1 MIDQMFERHCRRQ
14 MKLLKLASFAS
25 FNNLL
30 YLCSMVKKMIERKE
44 YIDKLLSYKDK
55 DIIKVVTG
63 LRRSGKSTLL
73 ELFRN
78 RLLGNN
84 IMHEQTQ
91 FYNFELPENYL
102 NKSWETL
109 YFEIK
114 SKLQAN
120 KPNYIFL
127 DEIQNIADFEKLVDG
142 LFVTPNVDVY
152 ITGSNAYL
160 LSSELATLLSGRYIE
175 ISILPFSFAEY
186 LEVRGIDT
194 GNKYLN
200 YEALFYDYVNETSL
214 PKGVELRDEGFDKIY
229 EYLEALYATI
239 IEKDITQRHKINN
252 KRAFGNVAKFVAANI
267 GSPISPNSI
276 SKALKA
282 DNQSVHN
289 TTVENFIEYLVG
301 SFVFYRVNRFDIK
314 GKKQLATLEKYYLVD
329 LGLLNVLVGRDR
341 TADRGHILENVVY
354 LELLRRGYKIWTSTL
369 RDGEIDFTV
378 KNRNGEIEYYQVSWE
393 ISSAATEEREF
404 KPLETVKDNYPKF
417 LLTTESFPQS
427 RAGII
432 HKNVFEWLLEKEL

>member
-1 MIDQMFERHCRRQ
+1 
-14 MKLLKLASFAS
+14 MKKL
-25 FNNLL
+25 
-30 YLCSMVKKMIERKE
+30 IERRE
-44 YIDKLLSYKDK
+44 YLGNLLSYIDK

-63 LRRSGKSTLL
+63 LRRAGKSTLL

-78 RLLGNN
+78 RLLESGVVP
-84 IMHEQTQ
+84 EQTQ

-102 NKSWETL
+102 NKTWETL

-186 LEVRGIDT
+186 LEARGIDT
-194 GNKYLN
+194 SNKYLN

-214 PKGVELRDEGFDKIY
+214 PKGIELREEGFDKIY

-239 IEKDITQRHKINN
+239 IEKDITQRYKINN
-252 KRAFGNVAKFVAANI
+252 KRAFGNVAKFIAANI

-276 SKALKA
+276 SKSLKA

-301 SFVFYRVNRFDIK
+301 SFVFYCVNRFDIK
-314 GKKQLATLEKYYLVD
+314 GKKQLATQEKYYLVD
-329 LGLLNVLVGRDR
+329 LGLLNVLTGRDR

-354 LELLRRGYKIWTSTL
+354 LELLRRGYKIWTGTL
-369 RDGEIDFTV
+369 RNGEVDFIV
-378 KNRNGEIEYYQVSWE
+378 KNRNGEVEYYQVSWE
-393 ISSAATEEREF
+393 ISRAETEEREF

-432 HKNVFEWLLEKEL
+432 HKNVFEWLLEK

>member
-1 MIDQMFERHCRRQ
+1 MR
-14 MKLLKLASFAS
+14 KL
-25 FNNLL
+25 
-30 YLCSMVKKMIERKE
+30 IERKE
-44 YIDKLLSYKDK
+44 YLDKLLSYKDK
-55 DIIKVVTG
+55 DVIKVVTG

-78 RLLGNN
+78 CLLGNG
-84 IMHEQTQ
+84 IIPEQTQ

-114 SKLQAN
+114 SKLYQN
-120 KPNYIFL
+120 EPNYIFL

-142 LFVTPNVDVY
+142 LYVSENVDVY
-152 ITGSNAYL
+152 ITGSNANL

-194 GNKYLN
+194 SNKYLN

-214 PKGVELRDEGFDKIY
+214 PKGIELREEGFDKIY

-252 KRAFGNVAKFVAANI
+252 KRAFGNVVKFIAANI
-267 GSPISPNSI
+267 GNQISPSSI
-276 SKALKA
+276 SKALKM
-282 DNQSVHN
+282 DNQSIHN
-289 TTVENFIEYLVG
+289 STVENFIEYLVE
-301 SFVFYRVNRFDIK
+301 SFVFYCANRFDIK
-314 GKKQLATLEKYYLVD
+314 GKKQLATLEKYYLAD

-341 TADRGHILENVVY
+341 MADRGHILENVVY
-354 LELLRRGYKIWTSTL
+354 LELLRRGYKIWTGAL
-369 RDGEIDFTV
+369 RIGEIDFVV
-378 KNRNGEIEYYQVSWE
+378 KNRNGEVEYYQVSWE
-393 ISSAATEEREF
+393 ISSPETEEREF
-404 KPLETVKDNYPKF
+404 KPLEAVKDNYPKF

-432 HKNVFEWLLEKEL
+432 HKNVFEWLLVK

>member
-1 MIDQMFERHCRRQ
+1 
-14 MKLLKLASFAS
+14 
-25 FNNLL
+25 LL
-30 YLCSMVKKMIERKE
+30 YLCGMINKMIERKE

-55 DIIKVVTG
+55 DIIKVITG

-78 RLLGNN
+78 RLLNN
-84 IMHEQTQ
+84 SVTPEQIQ

-102 NKSWETL
+102 NKSWEVL

-114 SKLQAN
+114 SILQVE
-120 KPNYIFL
+120 KPNYVFL

-160 LSSELATLLSGRYIE
+160 LSSELSTLLSGRYIE

-186 LEVRGIDT
+186 LELRGIGT
-194 GNKYLN
+194 NNKHLN

-214 PKGVELRDEGFDKIY
+214 PKGVELREEGFDKVY
-229 EYLEALYATI
+229 EYLEMLYATI
-239 IEKDITQRHKINN
+239 IEKDIMQRHKINN
-252 KRAFGNVAKFVAANI
+252 KRAFGNVAKFVAANM
-267 GSPISPNSI
+267 GSPISPSSI

-282 DNQSVHN
+282 DNQNVHN

-301 SFVFYRVNRFDIK
+301 SFVFYCVNRFDIK

-329 LGLLNVLVGRDR
+329 VGLLNVLVGRDR

-354 LELLRRGYKIWTSTL
+354 LELLRRGYKIWTGTL
-369 RDGEIDFTV
+369 RDSEIDFIV
-378 KNRNGEIEYYQVSWE
+378 KNRIGEIEYYQVSWE
-393 ISSAATEEREF
+393 ISSAETEEREF

-427 RAGII
+427 KAGII
-432 HKNVFEWLLEKEL
+432 HKNVFQWLLEK

>member
-1 MIDQMFERHCRRQ
+1 
-14 MKLLKLASFAS
+14 MKNKLI
-25 FNNLL
+25 
-30 YLCSMVKKMIERKE
+30 KRKE
-44 YIDKLLSYKDK
+44 YLDKLLSYKDK

-78 RLLGNN
+78 GLLENG
-84 IMHEQTQ
+84 IMSEQTQ

-114 SKLQAN
+114 SKLQTG

-127 DEIQNIADFEKLVDG
+127 DEVQNIAAFEKMVDG
-142 LFVTPNVDVY
+142 LYASENVDVY
-152 ITGSNAYL
+152 ITGSNANL

-175 ISILPFSFAEY
+175 VSILPFSFAEY

-194 GNKYLN
+194 SIKYLN

-214 PKGVELRDEGFDKIY
+214 PKGIELREDGFDKIY

-239 IEKDITQRHKINN
+239 IEKDITQRYKIYD

-267 GSPISPNSI
+267 GSQISPNSI
-276 SKALKA
+276 AKALKA
-282 DNQSVHN
+282 DNQNIHN
-289 TTVENFIEYLVG
+289 TTVEKFIEYLVE
-301 SFVFYRVNRFDIK
+301 SFVFYCVNRFDIK

-329 LGLLNVLVGRDR
+329 VGLLNVLVGRDR
-341 TADRGHILENVVY
+341 IADRGHILENVVY

-369 RDGEIDFTV
+369 RSGEIDFIV

-393 ISSAATEEREF
+393 ISSHATEEREF
-404 KPLETVKDNYPKF
+404 SPLETVKDNYPKF
-417 LLTTESFPQS
+417 LLSTESFPQG

-432 HKNVFEWLLEKEL
+432 HKNVFVWLLEKK

>member
-1 MIDQMFERHCRRQ
+1 
-14 MKLLKLASFAS
+14 MKKL
-25 FNNLL
+25 
-30 YLCSMVKKMIERKE
+30 IERKE
-44 YIDKLLSYKDK
+44 YLDKLLSYKDR

-73 ELFRN
+73 ELLKN
-78 RLLGNN
+78 HLLKNGLTS
-84 IMHEQTQ
+84 EQTQ

-114 SKLQAN
+114 SKLQTN

-127 DEIQNIADFEKLVDG
+127 DEVQNINNFEKMVDG
-142 LFVTPNVDVY
+142 LFVTPNVDIY
-152 ITGSNAYL
+152 ITGSNANL

-186 LEVRGIDT
+186 LEIREIDT
-194 GNKYLN
+194 NNKYLN

-214 PKGVELRDEGFDKIY
+214 PKGVELREEGFDKIY
-229 EYLEALYATI
+229 EYMEALYATI
-239 IEKDITQRHKINN
+239 VEKDITQRHKIND
-252 KRAFGNVAKFVAANI
+252 KRAFSNVAKFVAANI
-267 GSPISPNSI
+267 GSQISPSSI

-282 DNQSVHN
+282 DNQSIHH
-289 TTVENFIEYLVG
+289 TTVEKFIEYLVE
-301 SFVFYRVNRFDIK
+301 SFVFYCVNRFDIK
-314 GKKQLATLEKYYLVD
+314 GKKQLATQEKYYLVD

-354 LELLRRGYKIWTSTL
+354 LELLRRGYKIWTGTL
-369 RDGEIDFTV
+369 RNAEIDFTV
-378 KNRNGEIEYYQVSWE
+378 KNRNGEIEYYQIAWE
-393 ISSAATEEREF
+393 ISNIETEKREF
-404 KPLETVKDNYPKF
+404 SPLETVKDNYPKF

-427 RAGII
+427 KAGII
-432 HKNVFEWLLEKEL
+432 HKNVFEWLLKKEKSNNEK

>member
-1 MIDQMFERHCRRQ
+1 
-14 MKLLKLASFAS
+14 MK
-25 FNNLL
+25 NL
-30 YLCSMVKKMIERKE
+30 IERKE
-44 YIDKLLSYKDK
+44 YLDKLLSYKDK

-78 RLLGNN
+78 RLLENGVTF
-84 IMHEQTQ
+84 EQTQ
-91 FYNFELPENYL
+91 FYNFELPEKYL

-114 SKLQAN
+114 SKLQTN
-120 KPNYIFL
+120 EPNYIFL
-127 DEIQNIADFEKLVDG
+127 DEIQNITDFEKLVDG
-142 LFVTPNVDVY
+142 LYASKKVDVY
-152 ITGSNAYL
+152 ITGSNANL

-194 GNKYLN
+194 SNKYLN

-214 PKGVELRDEGFDKIY
+214 PKGIELREEGFDKIY

-239 IEKDITQRHKINN
+239 IEKDITQRYKIYD
-252 KRAFGNVAKFVAANI
+252 KRAFGNVAKFIAANI

-282 DNQSVHN
+282 DNQSVHRD
-289 TTVENFIEYLVG
+289 TVEKFIEYLVE
-301 SFVFYRVNRFDIK
+301 SFVFYCVNRFDIK
-314 GKKQLATLEKYYLVD
+314 GKKQLATQEKYYLVD

-354 LELLRRGYKIWTSTL
+354 LELLRRSYKIWTGML
-369 RDGEIDFTV
+369 RNGEIDFTV

-393 ISSAATEEREF
+393 ISSPETEEREF
-404 KPLETVKDNYPKF
+404 TPLETVKDNYPKF

-427 RAGII
+427 RAGIV
-432 HKNVFEWLLEKEL
+432 HKNVFEWLLEE